1 MLMIQ
6 WIFNAYL
13 DKCLDII
20 FSFDEFVIRYIPRE
34 ENGQAI
40 AMAKQASG

>member
-1 MLMIQ
+1 MIQ

-13 DKCLDII
+13 DNYLDII
-20 FSFDEFVIRYIPRE
+20 SSFDEFVIRYIPRE

-40 AMAKQASG
+40 ALAKKASR